1 MTRPIATPAS
11 AAATRGK
18 RPAVFQA
25 RRWFESL
32 RRLALAVASSTF
44 PPRCAGC
51 GAWIDSGPAPAS
63 GLLANLLCRICRQQL
78 RLIDSPLCRVCGRP
92 FDQLSE
98 RDHCC
103 GDCLDTPPPFD
114 MARSAAI
121 YRAPLDALVQKL
133 KYDGRLQTARPLGEL
148 LRAAF
153 WRHWAARPVDLIVP
167 VPLHR
172 RRLRSRGFNQ
182 VQIMLRHWSRP
193 GPEGILAPVAAAI
206 ASRVLVRQR
215 HTPAQAGLDRQDRIR
230 NVRGAFEVAAPE
242 AVRDRRILLVDDVM
256 TTGATIAACAR
267 SLKRTGAARVDVLTL
282 ARAVKNV

>member
-1 MTRPIATPAS
+1 MTWPIATPAS
-11 AAATRGK
+11 AAAGREK
-18 RPAVFQA
+18 RTSASQA
-25 RRWFESL
+25 GHWFESL
-32 RRLALAVASSTF
+32 RRLALAVAASTF
-44 PPRCAGC
+44 PSRCAGC
-51 GAWIDSGPAPAS
+51 GAWIDSGPAPTS
-63 GLLANLLCRICRQQL
+63 GLLSNLLCRICRQRL

-103 GDCLDTPPPFD
+103 GGCLDAPPPFD
-114 MARSAAI
+114 MARSAAV
-121 YRAPLDALVQKL
+121 YTAPLDTLVQKL

-153 WRHWAARPVDLIVP
+153 WRHWAERPVDLIVP

-182 VQIMLRHWSRP
+182 VQIMLRHWYRP
-193 GPEGILAPVAAAI
+193 GPEGILAPVAATI
-206 ASRVLVRQR
+206 APKVLVRQR
-215 HTPAQAGLDRQDRIR
+215 HTPAQAGLDRRARIR
-230 NVRGAFEVAAPE
+230 NVRGAFEVADPE
-242 AVRDRRILLVDDVM
+242 AVRNRCILLVDDVM
-256 TTGATIAACAR
+256 TTGATIAACAQ